1 MGKDLRVFL
10 ADLEKAG
17 QLLRVK
23 KTVDVDREMGALN
36 WEAIVHHKK
45 ALMCENI
52 DRYSGWKTVSGI
64 TGSRENMAV
73 ALGTSI
79 KDCVPVIAKRMRETR
94 LSPCPVVKEGSCQEI
109 VKTGKNID
117 LNEIPFNVVQERDAG
132 RYLGSGCI
140 VVRDPETGIRN
151 MSIQRHQIKG
161 KDKLGIM
168 MVAGR
173 HCRMVYEKYQKQ
185 GKPMPCAIWIGHHG
199 ATVLAST
206 WTTAFG
212 VDELE
217 IAQVLLNEPL
227 ELVKCKTVDLEVPA
241 SAEVVIE
248 GVVPPDILEDE
259 GPFGEHTGCTIAG
272 AGKNEIVQV
281 KAITMRKNP
290 ILFQITEGPNTDGA
304 ILDSIPMEVELFN
317 QLKDVG
323 GYVKL
328 HNVVV
333 HECAGGG
340 HFVIIQL
347 TPRVDGEVK
356 GVLMAALSSNYL
368 HHKIAVAVDDDVDPF
383 DPSEIIWSISTKLNP
398 VDDVFIISGTRGHSL
413 DSSLPRI
420 SPKGVN
426 PVIRVGSRM
435 GIDATKPPLSRPEDR
450 ADFDR
455 IFPRGYGK
463 IKLEDFLKP

>member
-1 MGKDLRVFL
+1 MSKDMRTFL

-17 QLLRVK
+17 QLLHIK
-23 KTVDVDREMGALN
+23 NPVDVDKEIGALN

-45 ALMCENI
+45 ALMCESI
-52 DRYSGWKTVSGI
+52 KGYSGWKTVSGI
-64 TGSRENMAV
+64 TGSRENIAV
-73 ALGTSI
+73 ALGTTV
-79 KDCVPVIAKRMRETR
+79 KNCVPLMAKRFREVR
-94 LSPCPVVKEGSCQEI
+94 LEPCPVVKKGPCQEV
-109 VKTGKNID
+109 VKTGRNID
-117 LNEIPFNVVQERDAG
+117 LNALPINVVQERDAG

-173 HCRMVYEKYQKQ
+173 HCRMIYEKYQKR
-185 GKPMPCAIWIGHHG
+185 GEPMPCAIWIGHHG
-199 ATVLAST
+199 ATILAST

-212 VDELE
+212 IDELQ

-241 SAEVVIE
+241 DAEIIIE
-248 GVVPPDILEDE
+248 GLVPPDIVEDE

-272 AGKNEIVQV
+272 CGKNEIVQV
-281 KAITMRKNP
+281 KAITMRKDA
-290 ILFQITEGPNTDGA
+290 ILFQVTEGPDTDGA

-323 GYVKL
+323 GYVQL

-340 HFVIIQL
+340 HFVIIQM

-368 HHKIAVAVDDDVDPF
+368 HHKIAVAVDDDIDPF
-383 DPSEIIWSISTKLNP
+383 NPAEVIWSISTKVNP
-398 VDDVFIISGTRGHSL
+398 VDDVFIVQGTRGHSL
-413 DSSLPRI
+413 DSSLPRV

-435 GIDATKPPLSRPEDR
+435 GIDATKPPLTRPEER
-450 ADFDR
+450 ADLER
-455 IFPRGYGK
+455 IFPRGYGRV
-463 IKLEDFLKP
+463 KLENFLKA

>member
-1 MGKDLRVFL
+1 MGKDMRTFLR
-10 ADLEKAG
+10 DLEKTG
-17 QLLRVK
+17 QLLKIKRS
-23 KTVDVDREMGALN
+23 VDVDAEIGALN
-36 WEAIVHHKK
+36 WEAIVTHKK
-45 ALMCENI
+45 ALMCEKI
-52 DRYSGWKTVSGI
+52 KGYPGWKTVSGI
-64 TGSRENMAV
+64 TGSRENIAV
-73 ALGTSI
+73 ALGTMV
-79 KDCVPVIAKRMRETR
+79 KDCVPRIAKRLRETR
-94 LSPCPVVKEGSCQEI
+94 LQPCPVVKDGPCQEV

-117 LNEIPFNVVQERDAG
+117 LMTLPLNVVQERDAG

-151 MSIQRHQIKG
+151 MSIQRHQVKSR
-161 KDKLGIM
+161 DKLGIM

-173 HCRMVYEKYQKQ
+173 HCRMVYEKYQKK
-185 GKPMPCAIWIGHHG
+185 GEPMPCAIWVGHHG
-199 ATVLAST
+199 ATILAST

-212 VDELE
+212 IDELE

-241 SAEVVIE
+241 SAEIVIE
-248 GVVPPDILEDE
+248 GLVPPDILEDE

-272 AGKNEIVQV
+272 FGKNEIVQV
-281 KAITMRKNP
+281 RAITMRKDA

-323 GYVKL
+323 GYVQL

-333 HECAGGG
+333 HESAGGG
-340 HFVIIQL
+340 HFVVIQM

-368 HHKIAVAVDDDVDPF
+368 HHKIAVAVDDDADPF
-383 DPSEIIWSISTKLNP
+383 NPAEIIWSMSTKVNP
-398 VDDVFIISGTRGHSL
+398 VDDVFIVPGTRGHSL
-413 DSSLPRI
+413 DSSLPRVT
-420 SPKGVN
+420 PKGVN

-435 GIDATKPPLSRPEDR
+435 GIDATKPPLSRPEERSDLE
-450 ADFDR
+450 R

-463 IKLEDFLKP
+463 AKLEDFLKA

>member
-1 MGKDLRVFL
+1 MGKDMRTFL

-17 QLLRVK
+17 QLLHIK
-23 KTVDVDREMGALN
+23 NPVDVDRESGALN

-45 ALMCENI
+45 ALMCEKI
-52 DRYSGWKTVSGI
+52 KGYSGWKTVSGI
-64 TGSRENMAV
+64 TGSRENIAV
-73 ALGTSI
+73 ALGTTV
-79 KDCVPVIAKRMRETR
+79 KDCVPLMAKRFREVR
-94 LSPCPVVKEGSCQEI
+94 LEPCPVVKKGPCQEV

-117 LNEIPFNVVQERDAG
+117 LNALPINVVQEKDAG

-140 VVRDPETGIRN
+140 VVRDPETGICN

-173 HCRMVYEKYQKQ
+173 HCRMIYEKYQRR
-185 GKPMPCAIWIGHHG
+185 GEPMPCAIWIGHHG
-199 ATVLAST
+199 ATILAST

-212 VDELE
+212 VDELQ
-217 IAQVLLNEPL
+217 IAQVLLNELL

-241 SAEVVIE
+241 SAEIIIE
-248 GVVPPDILEDE
+248 GLVPPDIVEDE

-272 AGKNEIVQV
+272 CGKNEIVQV
-281 KAITMRKNP
+281 KAITMRKDA
-290 ILFQITEGPNTDGA
+290 ILFQVTEGPNTDGA

-323 GYVKL
+323 GYVQL

-340 HFVIIQL
+340 HFVIIQM

-368 HHKIAVAVDDDVDPF
+368 HHKIAVAVDDDIDPF
-383 DPSEIIWSISTKLNP
+383 NPAEVIWSISTKVNP
-398 VDDVFIISGTRGHSL
+398 VDDVFIIQGTRGHSL
-413 DSSLPRI
+413 DSSLPRV

-435 GIDATKPPLSRPEDR
+435 GIDATKPPLSRPADR
-450 ADFDR
+450 AELER
-455 IFPRGYGK
+455 IFPKGYGK
-463 IKLEDFLKP
+463 VTLEDFLKP

>member
-1 MGKDLRVFL
+1 MSKDMRTFL

-17 QLLRVK
+17 QLLHVK
-23 KTVDVDREMGALN
+23 KPVDVDKEIGALN
-36 WEAIVHHKK
+36 WEAIVNHKK

-52 DRYSGWKTVSGI
+52 KGYAGWKTVSGI
-64 TGSRENMAV
+64 TGSRENIAV
-73 ALGTSI
+73 ALGTTV
-79 KDCVPVIAKRMRETR
+79 KDCVPVMAKRFRESR
-94 LSPCPVVKEGSCQEI
+94 FEPCPVVQKGPCQEV
-109 VKTGKNID
+109 VKTGKNVD
-117 LNEIPFNVVQERDAG
+117 LNALPFNVVQERDAG

-151 MSIQRHQIKG
+151 MSIQRHQVKDR
-161 KDKLGIM
+161 DKLGIM

-173 HCRMVYEKYQKQ
+173 HCRMIYEKYQKR
-185 GKPMPCAIWIGHHG
+185 GEPMPCAIWVGHHG
-199 ATVLAST
+199 ATILAST

-212 VDELE
+212 VDELQ

-227 ELVKCKTVDLEVPA
+227 ELVKCKTIDLEVPA
-241 SAEVVIE
+241 GAELVIE
-248 GVVPPDILEDE
+248 GLVPPDIVEPE

-272 AGKNEIVQV
+272 FGKNEIVQV
-281 KAITMRKNP
+281 KAITMRKDA
-290 ILFQITEGPNTDGA
+290 ILYQITEGPNTDGA

-317 QLKDVG
+317 RLKDVG
-323 GYVKL
+323 GYVQL

-340 HFVIIQL
+340 HFVIIQM

-383 DPSEIIWSISTKLNP
+383 IPSEVIWSMSTKVNP
-398 VDDVFIISGTRGHSL
+398 VDDVFIVQGTRGHSL
-413 DSSLPRI
+413 DSSLPRV
-420 SPKGVN
+420 SPKGIN

-435 GIDATKPPLSRPEDR
+435 GIDATKPPLLRPEER
-450 ADFDR
+450 AELER
-455 IFPRGYGK
+455 IFPKGYGK
-463 IKLEDFLKP
+463 VKLEDFVKA